1 MRAEMQKQ
9 AWQTPQLSAQFPLAV
24 SLSSASSLS
33 SAPSCA
39 PCPLSPH
46 LREGLL
52 PVVIG
57 LTAVLCWT
65 GHRPAGAGAALTLQW
80 QALPWRDVPPVG
92 A

>member
-9 AWQTPQLSAQFPLAV
+9 AWQTPQLSAPFPLAV

-33 SAPSCA
+33 SDPSCA

-46 LREGLL
+46 LHEGLL
-52 PVVIG
+52 P
-57 LTAVLCWT
+57 TVLCWA
-65 GHRPAGAGAALTLQW
+65 GHCPAGAGAPLALQW
-80 QALPWRDVPPVG
+80 QVLPRRDVPPVG